1 MASDGQTDDEDV
13 TVPAPAGHNPSPGET
28 PGDPEEVPVAV
39 LERLGASW
47 TVLAAIVLS
56 AIGVYVAVIVLTR
69 LAGVRGLAKMSSFDF
84 AATVAVGST
93 VASTA
98 LGTSPLVNGVVALC
112 MLFGL
117 QYLVATLRR
126 RDLLHGLTDNA
137 PILLMAGP
145 EVLEGN
151 LRHARVSR
159 EELWAQLRL
168 AGVHSRSQVHAVVM
182 ETTGDM
188 SVLRT
193 GEPFDEELLR
203 GVRGVEH
210 LR

>member
-1 MASDGQTDDEDV
+1 M
-13 TVPAPAGHNPSPGET
+13 
-28 PGDPEEVPVAV
+28 AV
-39 LERLGASW
+39 LEQLGASW
-47 TVLAAIVLS
+47 TTVAAIVLS
-56 AIGVYVAVIVLTR
+56 AIAVYAAVIVLTR
-69 LAGVRGLAKMSSFDF
+69 LAGVRALAKMSSFDF

-98 LGTSPLVNGVVALC
+98 LGSSPLVNGLVALA
-112 MLFGL
+112 MLYGL
-117 QYLVATLRR
+117 QYVVATLRR
-126 RDLLHGLTDNA
+126 RDLLGGATDND

-159 EELWAQLRL
+159 HELWAQLRL
-168 AGVHSRSQVHAVVM
+168 AGVHSRSQVRAVIM

-193 GEPFDEELLR
+193 GDPFDDELLE
-203 GVRGVEH
+203 GVRGVEA